1 MRAVAVAI
9 GRAALTNSRSPIREG
24 TRRGAWGP
32 GVSGVSQA
40 GERDKGKNNN
50 CSASAHLIAERRLG
64 LRRPSAEANLLG
76 HSGTNYAEHIR
87 LLMARGSGE
96 SEI

>member
-1 MRAVAVAI
+1 MRAAAVAI

-24 TRRGAWGP
+24 TRRGGWGP
-32 GVSGVSQA
+32 GVSGASQA
-40 GERDKGKNNN
+40 GKRDKGKNNN

-76 HSGTNYAEHIR
+76 HSGTNYTEHIR
-87 LLMARGSGE
+87 LLMARDSEE